1 MKNKNTRMTTKKA
14 AALLAAIAIAPTVM
28 GLLPTSTQSTPL
40 GISSAQA
47 QPRWGT
53 PDWERN
59 RESRRANH
67 YRDSDLARLS
77 WATIEGTVNSNPA
90 NDYFEFRAINGQQ
103 YRVLARSNVS
113 LRGINRND
121 RVRVYGKRD
130 GNILIA
136 YSVTKLSGSNNSGV
150 INLRARVVSNIAGNR
165 FTIRHNNANRIVVA
179 KRGEPNGLRAGSEVD
194 MTGTWRNNIFHA
206 TSVRLRDNDW
216 GGGWQDGQTRRIRGR
231 AMSDLNNS
239 RFSLRMD
246 NNMNVIITTS
256 GSSIR
261 RISRGDYVEVVG
273 RWDRNNNVF
282 RGDSAT
288 VLRDNDND
296 DDFRNG
302 SRVDFEGVVTKA
314 TRMGSLWYFT
324 VRTDSGRNVT
334 VRHNRQFWVGNRV
347 EVEGIV
353 QNNTV
358 IASRMNND

>member
-1 MKNKNTRMTTKKA
+1 MKNNNMRMTTKKA
-14 AALLAAIAIAPTVM
+14 ATLLAAIAIAPSVM

-53 PDWERN
+53 PEWEKN
-59 RESRRANH
+59 RESRRGRD

-77 WATIEGTVNSNPA
+77 WATVNGVVTNNPN
-90 NDYFEFRAINGQQ
+90 NDFFEFRSDSGDR

-113 LRGINRND
+113 LRGIKRND

-136 YSVTKLSGSNNSGV
+136 YSVTDLGGSNNSGV
-150 INLRARVVSNIAGNR
+150 VNLRARVVSNIAGNR
-165 FTIRHNNANRIVVA
+165 FTIRYNNSNRIVVA
-179 KRGEPNGLRAGSEVD
+179 ERGEPNGLRAGSEVD
-194 MTGTWRNNIFHA
+194 MTGRWRNNVFHA
-206 TSVRLRDNDW
+206 TSVRLRDGNW
-216 GGGWQDGQTRRIRGR
+216 GGGGGWQDGQTRRIRGR

-239 RFSLRMD
+239 RFSMRLD
-246 NNMNVIITTS
+246 NNVNVIVTTS

-261 RISRGDYVEVVG
+261 NISRGDYIEVQG
-273 RWDRNNNVF
+273 RYDRNNNVF

-288 VLRDNDND
+288 QLRDND
-296 DDFRNG
+296 DDFSNG
-302 SRVDFEGVVTKA
+302 RRVDFEGVVTKA
-314 TRMGSLWYFT
+314 SRMGSYWYYT
-324 VRTDSGRNVT
+324 VRTDRNRNVT
-334 VRHNRQFWVGNRV
+334 VRFNRQFWVGNRV
-347 EVEGIV
+347 EIEGIV